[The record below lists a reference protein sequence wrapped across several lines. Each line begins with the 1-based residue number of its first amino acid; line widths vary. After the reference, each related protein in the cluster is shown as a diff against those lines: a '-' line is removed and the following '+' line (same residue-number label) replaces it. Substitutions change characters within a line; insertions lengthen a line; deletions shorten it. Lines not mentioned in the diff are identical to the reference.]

1 MFKITQRNKEEE
13 LKNLLAKVTPF
24 KNEKVVTYT
33 KESAEYKS
41 LMEEYK
47 RMEEDFVEI
56 PVIIG
61 GEKIYTGNTQ
71 DIVIPHDNKK
81 VIGKFH
87 LAGKEEA
94 TNAIDAALEAR
105 KKWAKLDWDER
116 VSIFLRAAALAAG
129 PWRDKL
135 NASTMI
141 GQSKTYKQAEI
152 DAAAELVDFFK
163 SNASL
168 LCKIYS
174 DQPISTD
181 TTWNRQSF
189 RPLEGFIF
197 AVSPFNFTSICAN
210 LPSAPAMAGNVAL
223 WKPSSSAVY
232 SNYVVYQ
239 LLEAAG
245 LPSGVIN
252 FIPGRSGEIGDV
264 IVSNPNLAGIHFTG
278 STSTFQ
284 NMFKQVGENIEN
296 YKTFPRL
303 VGETGGK
310 NFVIAH
316 KTADVKLL
324 ARGLR
329 DGAFEYQ
336 GQKCSAASRAYI
348 PTSIWEKVKDT
359 LFEDMKKV
367 KVGSVAEFDT
377 FMGAV
382 IDKSAFESITG
393 YIDYAKNSDD
403 AEIIYGGEYSDEK
416 GYFIDPTI
424 ILTSNPKFKTM
435 EEEIFGPVLTIYLY
449 EEEEFEEVLHLAN
462 ETSIYGLTGSIFSE
476 DRYAINLAHDILEDA
491 AGNFYVN
498 VRPTG
503 AVVGQQP
510 FGGARLS
517 GTNDKAGA
525 INNMMRWVSPRVVKE
540 EFLR

>member
-1 MFKITQRNKEEE
+1 
-13 LKNLLAKVTPF
+13 
-24 KNEKVVTYT
+24 
-33 KESAEYKS
+33 
-41 LMEEYK
+41 
-47 RMEEDFVEI
+47 
-56 PVIIG
+56 
-61 GEKIYTGNTQ
+61 
-71 DIVIPHDNKK
+71 
-81 VIGKFH
+81 
-87 LAGKEEA
+87 
-94 TNAIDAALEAR
+94 
-105 KKWAKLDWDER
+105 
-116 VSIFLRAAALAAG
+116 
-129 PWRDKL
+129 
-135 NASTMI
+135 
-141 GQSKTYKQAEI
+141 
-152 DAAAELVDFFK
+152 
-163 SNASL
+163 
-168 LCKIYS
+168 
-174 DQPISTD
+174 
-181 TTWNRQSF
+181 
-189 RPLEGFIF
+189 
-197 AVSPFNFTSICAN
+197 
-210 LPSAPAMAGNVAL
+210 
-223 WKPSSSAVY
+223 
-232 SNYVVYQ
+232 
-239 LLEAAG
+239 
-245 LPSGVIN
+245 
-252 FIPGRSGEIGDV
+252 
-264 IVSNPNLAGIHFTG
+264 FTG

-284 NMFKQVGENIEN
+284 NMFKQVGENIER

-316 KTADVKLL
+316 KTADIKLL

-348 PTSIWEKVKDT
+348 PTSIWDEVRET

-367 KVGSVAEFDT
+367 KVGSVSEFDT

-382 IDKSAFESITG
+382 IDEGAFKSITG

-403 AEIIYGGEYSDEK
+403 GEIIYGGDYSDEK

-424 ILTSNPKFKTM
+424 ILTTNPKFKTM

-449 EEEEFEEVLHLAN
+449 EEDKFEEILHLAN
-462 ETSIYGLTGSIFSE
+462 ETSIYALTGSIFAE
-476 DRYAINLAHDILEDA
+476 DRYAINLANDILEDA

-540 EFLR
+540 EFIR

>member
-1 MFKITQRNKEEE
+1 MR
-13 LKNLLAKVTPF
+13 NLLAKVIPF
-24 KNEKVVTYT
+24 KNEKVVTYLKDST
-33 KESAEYKS
+33 EYIS

-47 RMEEDFVEI
+47 KMEEDFVEI
-56 PVIIG
+56 PVIIN

-94 TNAIDAALEAR
+94 QAAIDSALEAR

-129 PWRDKL
+129 PWRNKL
-135 NASTMI
+135 NAATMI

-163 SNASL
+163 SNANL

-174 DQPISTD
+174 DQPISTE

-189 RPLEGFIF
+189 RPLEGFVF

-239 LLEAAG
+239 MLEAAG
-245 LPSGVIN
+245 LPAGVIN

-264 IVSNPNLAGIHFTG
+264 IISNPDFAGIHFTG

-284 NMFKQVGENIEN
+284 NMFKQVGENIQN

-316 KTADVKLL
+316 KTADIKLL

-348 PTSIWEKVKDT
+348 PTSIWKNLKEA

-367 KVGSVAEFDT
+367 KVGSVTEFDT

-382 IDKSAFESITG
+382 IDKNAFESITS
-393 YIDYAKNSDD
+393 YIDYAKDSDE
-403 AEIIYGGEYSDEK
+403 AEIIYGGDYSDEK

-424 ILTSNPKFKTM
+424 VLTTNPYFKTM
-435 EEEIFGPVLTIYLY
+435 VEEIFGPVLTIYLY
-449 EEEEFEEVLHLAN
+449 DEEEFEEVLHLAN
-462 ETSIYGLTGSIFSE
+462 ETSIYALTGSIFAE

-540 EFLR
+540 EFIR

>member
-1 MFKITQRNKEEE
+1 MRNS
-13 LKNLLAKVTPF
+13 LVKVIDF
-24 KNEKVVTYT
+24 KNEKIINYT
-33 KESAEYKS
+33 KDSKEYIN

-47 RMEEDFVEI
+47 KMKEELLEI
-56 PVIIG
+56 PLVIG
-61 GEKIYTGNTQ
+61 GERIYTDKTK
-71 DIVIPHDNKK
+71 DIIIPHEKK
-81 VIGKFH
+81 RVIGKFH
-87 LAGKEEA
+87 LAGKKEVSI
-94 TNAIDAALEAR
+94 AIKKALEAK
-105 KKWAKLDWDER
+105 KKWSKLDWDER
-116 VSIFLRAAALAAG
+116 VSIFLRAAALASG

-163 SNASL
+163 SNAKL
-168 LCKIYS
+168 LSEIYS
-174 DQPISTD
+174 NQPLSTD

-189 RPLEGFIF
+189 RPLEGFVF

-210 LPSAPAMAGNVAL
+210 LPTAPAMAGNVAL
-223 WKPSSSAVY
+223 WKPSSTAVY
-232 SNYVVYQ
+232 SNYIVYK
-239 LLEAAG
+239 LLEEAG
-245 LPSGVIN
+245 LPPGVIN
-252 FIPGRSGEIGDV
+252 FIPGDSKEIGDV
-264 IVSNPNLAGIHFTG
+264 ILKDENLSAIHFTG
-278 STSTFQ
+278 STETFK
-284 NMFKQVGENIEN
+284 NMYKTIGENIDN
-296 YKTFPRL
+296 YKSFPRL

-316 KTADVKLL
+316 KSANKNLL

-348 PTSIWEKVKDT
+348 PKSIWEEVKKI

-367 KVGSVAEFDT
+367 KVGSVEEFDT

-382 IDKSAFESITG
+382 IDQNSFDNIVKYIEFAKESE
-393 YIDYAKNSDD
+393 D
-403 AEIIYGGEYSDEK
+403 AEIIYGGKYSDEE

-424 ILTSNPKFKTM
+424 ILTTDPKFKTM
-435 EEEIFGPVLTIYLY
+435 KEEIFGPVLTIYLY
-449 EEEEFEEVLHLAN
+449 DEDDYEKILELAD
-462 ETSIYGLTGSIFSE
+462 ETSIYGLTGSIFAE
-476 DRYAINLAHDILEDA
+476 DRYAINLAKDKLEYA

-503 AVVGQQP
+503 AIVGQQP
-510 FGGARLS
+510 FGGGRMS

-525 INNMMRWVSPRVVKE
+525 INNMMRWISPRVIKE
-540 EFLR
+540 EFMK

>member
-1 MFKITQRNKEEE
+1 M
-13 LKNLLAKVTPF
+13 KNLLAKVTPF

-367 KVGSVAEFDT
+367 KVGSVSEFDT

>member
-94 TNAIDAALEAR
+94 ANAIDAALEAR